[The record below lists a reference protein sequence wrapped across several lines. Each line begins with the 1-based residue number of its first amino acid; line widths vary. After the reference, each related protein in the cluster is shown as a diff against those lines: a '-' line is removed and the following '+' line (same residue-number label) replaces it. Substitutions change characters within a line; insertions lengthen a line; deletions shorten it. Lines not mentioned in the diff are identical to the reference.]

1 MRKNTIYS
9 ILLAGVAI
17 FTTVSCSED
26 DLSSDSVIT
35 TDKQDKTPF
44 DYWLDVNYVQPF
56 NIAVKYRYEYNESDE
71 NYYTVPAQYDQ
82 AVEMAHIVKYSCI
95 DAYIETAGMEFTCKY
110 FP

>member
-44 DYWLDVNYVQPF
+44 DYWLMF
-56 NIAVKYRYEYNESDE
+56 SLSI
-71 NYYTVPAQYDQ
+71 
-82 AVEMAHIVKYSCI
+82 
-95 DAYIETAGMEFTCKY
+95 
-110 FP
+110 